1 MSTLTA
7 TACSFAVLA
16 ALYVRHRRRCARHA
30 RGMQPTPTGSEQV
43 DVLYHLGVSSDDP
56 AVEGFSDTKFVVMSG
71 TQERAKCVVWGH
83 AGEHSLRCHRD
94 LAVVDADHH

>member
-1 MSTLTA
+1 MSRFGGWSGFAEADSVTPAWPTLA
-7 TACSFAVLA
+7 VILEGGAAVLSA
-16 ALYVRHRRRCARHA
+16 
-30 RGMQPTPTGSEQV
+30 TGSEQV